1 MPDSKGIEPV
11 VVQTF
16 RMEVADGL
24 AAAALIPSRLC
35 SAADETAK
43 VREIVPAITAADQVA
58 AARKAHLWRDR
69 ANCSVVQVPR
79 RTAGLRAFSLRFP
92 LTQRHAVYLHD
103 LEADLRPIRRDW
115 VGRSAL

>member
-16 RMEVADGL
+16 RMEVAGGL

-58 AARKAHLWRDR
+58 AARKTHLWRDR
-69 ANCSVVQVPR
+69 ANCAVVQVPR
-79 RTAGLRAFSLRFP
+79 RRDCARSPRGSRSHSVMPSIYITSR
-92 LTQRHAVYLHD
+92 LTF
-103 LEADLRPIRRDW
+103 
-115 VGRSAL
+115 GRSGVTG

>member
-16 RMEVADGL
+16 RMEVAGGL

-58 AARKAHLWRDR
+58 AARKTHLWRDR
-69 ANCSVVQVPR
+69 ANCAVVQVPR
-79 RTAGLRAFSLRFP
+79 RTNASLCQGAGSGRGSWAGAKAGEWLVRRAGCWG
-92 LTQRHAVYLHD
+92 VI
-103 LEADLRPIRRDW
+103 RPRW
-115 VGRSAL
+115 L